1 MCCIYMKFPNS
12 HRRWD
17 RCRKK
22 FDSGLFLLRISLVFR
37 GIHRV
42 TYLTGT
48 QKEEGIV
55 KVIITQKEAIERQIW
70 DEIMLMFGV
79 SEEDELWEN
88 EEFILT
94 EEQARK
100 LNLLK

>member
-1 MCCIYMKFPNS
+1 
-12 HRRWD
+12 
-17 RCRKK
+17 
-22 FDSGLFLLRISLVFR
+22 
-37 GIHRV
+37 
-42 TYLTGT
+42 
-48 QKEEGIV
+48 V
-55 KVIITQKEAIERQIW
+55 KVIITQKEAMERHIW